1 MTIVEII
8 NKKKNKKELTKKE
21 IYYFVNGYCDG
32 SIKDY
37 QASSLLMA
45 IRLNGMSEKE
55 TFNLT
60 KAIIDSGKMFD
71 LSNIDG
77 IKVDKHS
84 TGGVG
89 DKTSLVLVPLLASLG
104 FKVAKM
110 SGRGL
115 GHTGGT
121 IDKLDSITG
130 FKTEVSEENFVKQVN
145 EVGCSIIAQSSEIAL
160 ADKKLYALRDV
171 TGTVD
176 SLPLIA
182 SSIMSKKIALGSD
195 VICLD
200 VKVGNGAFFKTKKEA
215 LQASKLMIKIGKS
228 CGVKVRAIITSM
240 DEPLGYNIGNKLE
253 VQESIDTLLGK
264 GPKDLENICIEIC
277 KIFIKETGLY
287 PKETDLDSLI
297 KGKIESGEA
306 YQKLVDMVDAQHGS
320 LPIKLDE
327 NLIVTEIRSNKEGYI
342 TKINTLDLGNMLV
355 ELGGGRKYKEQ
366 EINYDVGF
374 AIHKKMNGYI
384 KENDLLFT
392 VYSTSPLSEKEI
404 REFQNSIHVSN
415 KPNLNYKEI
424 YKIL

>member
-60 KAIIDSGKMFD
+60 KAIINSGKMFD

-130 FKTEVSEENFVKQVN
+130 FKTEVSEEDFVKQVN
-145 EVGCSIIAQSSEIAL
+145 DVGCSIIAQSSEIAL

-215 LQASKLMIKIGKS
+215 LTASKLMIKIGKA

-287 PKETDLDSLI
+287 PKENDLDSLI
-297 KGKIESGEA
+297 NGKIESGEA
-306 YQKLVDMVDAQHGS
+306 YQKLVDMVNAQHGS

-327 NLIVTEIRSNKEGYI
+327 NLTVTEIRSNKEGYI

-374 AIHKKMNGYI
+374 AIHKKMNEYI

-404 REFQNSIHVSN
+404 KEFQTSINVSN

>member
-8 NKKKNKKELTKKE
+8 NKKKTKKELTKKE
-21 IYYFVNGYCDG
+21 IDFFVKGYCDG

-60 KAIIDSGKMFD
+60 KAIINSGKMFD
-71 LSNIDG
+71 LSQIEG

-110 SGRGL
+110 SGKGL

-130 FKTEVSEENFVKQVN
+130 FQTEVEEKDFVKQVN
-145 EVGCSIIAQSSEIAL
+145 EVGCAIISQSSEIAL

-215 LQASKLMIKIGKS
+215 LKASKLMIKIGES

-277 KIFIKETGLY
+277 KIFIKETNLY
-287 PKETDLDSLI
+287 PVDTDLDKLI

-306 YQKLVDMVDAQHGS
+306 YQKLLDMVNAQHGS
-320 LPIKLDE
+320 LPITIDN
-327 NLIVTEIRSNKEGYI
+327 NLTITEIRSNKTGYI
-342 TKINTLDLGNMLV
+342 TKIDTLDLGNMLV

-366 EINYDVGF
+366 QINYDVGF
-374 AIHKKMNGYI
+374 SIHKKINDYI
-384 KENDLLFT
+384 NEGDLLFT
-392 VYSTSPLSEKEI
+392 IYSDGSLNDTTI
-404 REFQNSIHVSN
+404 NEFKNSIHTSTKMN
-415 KPNLNYKEI
+415 TDYKEI

>member
-32 SIKDY
+32 TIKDY

-45 IRLNGMSEKE
+45 IRLNGMTEKE

-71 LSNIDG
+71 LSNIEG

-121 IDKLDSITG
+121 IDKLDSISG
-130 FKTEVSEENFVKQVN
+130 FKTEVSEEDFVKQVN
-145 EVGCSIIAQSSEIAL
+145 NVGCAIIAQSSEIAL

-215 LQASKLMIKIGKS
+215 LKASKLMIKIGKA

-264 GPKDLENICIEIC
+264 GPRDLENICIEIC
-277 KIFIKETGLY
+277 KIFIKETNFY
-287 PKETDLDSLI
+287 PENTDLDSLI
-297 KGKIESGEA
+297 KEKITSGEA
-306 YQKLVDMVDAQHGS
+306 YQKLVEMVNAQHGS
-320 LPIKLDE
+320 LPINIDP
-327 NLIVTEIRSNKEGYI
+327 NLIKTEIRSNKSGYI
-342 TKINTLDLGNMLV
+342 TKINTLELGNMLV
-355 ELGGGRKYKEQ
+355 ELGGGRKFKEQ

-374 AIHKKMNGYI
+374 SIHKKMNDFINEG
-384 KENDLLFT
+384 DLLFT
-392 VYSTSPLSEKEI
+392 VYSTSVLDEKTI
-404 REFQNSIHVSN
+404 NEFKSSIYTSD
-415 KPNLNYKEI
+415 KKNLNYKEI

>member
-21 IYYFVNGYCDG
+21 IYYFVNGYCGG

-71 LSNIDG
+71 LTNIDG

-130 FKTEVSEENFVKQVN
+130 FKTEVSEEDFVKQVN
-145 EVGCSIIAQSSEIAL
+145 DVGCSIIAQSSEIAL

-215 LQASKLMIKIGKS
+215 LTASKLMIKIGKA

-306 YQKLVDMVDAQHGS
+306 YQKLVDMVNAQHGS

-327 NLIVTEIRSNKEGYI
+327 NLTVTEIRGNKEGYI

-374 AIHKKMNGYI
+374 AIHKKMNEYI

-392 VYSTSPLSEKEI
+392 VYSTSTLSEKEI
-404 REFQNSIHVSN
+404 KEFQNSINVSN

>member
-130 FKTEVSEENFVKQVN
+130 FKTEVSEEDFVKQVN
-145 EVGCSIIAQSSEIAL
+145 DVGCSIIAQSSEIAL

-215 LQASKLMIKIGKS
+215 LTASKLMIKIGKA

-287 PKETDLDSLI
+287 PKENDLDSLI

-306 YQKLVDMVDAQHGS
+306 YQKLVDMVNAQHGS

-327 NLIVTEIRSNKEGYI
+327 NLTITEIRSNKEGYI

-374 AIHKKMNGYI
+374 AIHKKMNEYI

-404 REFQNSIHVSN
+404 KEFQTSINVSN